1 MHFGVAG
8 TNNWGAAEIRGNAIR
23 DLASLNKVEMLP
35 WDAWGPMEASYK
47 GETGPEF
54 DRLIDEVAAAC
65 RDEGTW
71 APQAAYAKV
80 AVPAEMIC

>member
-1 MHFGVAG
+1 
-8 TNNWGAAEIRGNAIR
+8 
-23 DLASLNKVEMLP
+23 MLP

-47 GETGPEF
+47 GETGPDF
-54 DRLIDEVAAAC
+54 DLLIDEVAAAC

-71 APQAAYAKV
+71 APQAAYARV